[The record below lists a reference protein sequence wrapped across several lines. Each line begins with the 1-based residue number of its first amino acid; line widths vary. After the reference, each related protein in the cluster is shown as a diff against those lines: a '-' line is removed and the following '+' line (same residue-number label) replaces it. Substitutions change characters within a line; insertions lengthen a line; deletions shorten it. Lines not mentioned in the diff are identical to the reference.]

1 MPKSKTWL
9 PECFKTKPAR
19 CVIVL
24 VGRRQRR
31 APDGR
36 QHERVTLGYA
46 MVHLAEAFI
55 YNDNRNLVLG
65 DVDQLRDVEAALLG
79 LGNTRR

>member
-1 MPKSKTWL
+1 MATRMFQNKTRKM
-9 PECFKTKPAR
+9 CHRAR
-19 CVIVL
+19 RSTAAPC
-24 VGRRQRR
+24 
-31 APDGR
+31 PDGR

-46 MVHLAEAFI
+46 IVHLPEAFI